1 MRTLVDRLGNLPG
14 VTTILTAIM
23 ASYMTLVAF
32 GNITDFGTN
41 QAFVQNVFDMGT
53 TFNDPD
59 LMWRAIEN
67 DTIANIAYIGI
78 IVWETLTAIVLWWG
92 VVRLVAGFRNGD
104 WDGARRTAGLGL
116 LMMMI
121 LFAFGFI
128 TVGGEWFAM
137 WQSSQWTGL
146 DPALQN
152 FILAGV
158 TMILL
163 HLPSPDWTAP
173 GREPAR
179 GEHAAAAATP

>member
-1 MRTLVDRLGNLPG
+1 M
-14 VTTILTAIM
+14 
-23 ASYMTLVAF
+23 
-32 GNITDFGTN
+32 
-41 QAFVQNVFDMGT
+41 
-53 TFNDPD
+53 
-59 LMWRAIEN
+59 
-67 DTIANIAYIGI
+67 
-78 IVWETLTAIVLWWG
+78 LWWG

-116 LMMMI
+116 LMMI
-121 LFAFGFI
+121 LSAFGII

-163 HLPSPDWTAP
+163 HPPSHDWTAV
-173 GREPAR
+173 GRDPAR
-179 GEHAAAAATP
+179 GDHATAVDTP